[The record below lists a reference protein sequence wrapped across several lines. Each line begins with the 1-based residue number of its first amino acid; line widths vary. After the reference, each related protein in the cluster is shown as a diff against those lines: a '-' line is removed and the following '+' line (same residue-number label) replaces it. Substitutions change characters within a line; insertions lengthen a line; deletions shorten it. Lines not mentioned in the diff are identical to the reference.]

1 MQGGETYKKHGNLPA
16 LRRQSSKMKEAEIGR
31 IHIPE
36 YWERESY
43 TDKIIYLIKSST
55 KCASVPTC
63 EKTTKVQETL
73 SERNR

>member
-1 MQGGETYKKHGNLPA
+1 
-16 LRRQSSKMKEAEIGR
+16 MKEAEIGR

-43 TDKIIYLIKSST
+43 TDKIIYLKSST